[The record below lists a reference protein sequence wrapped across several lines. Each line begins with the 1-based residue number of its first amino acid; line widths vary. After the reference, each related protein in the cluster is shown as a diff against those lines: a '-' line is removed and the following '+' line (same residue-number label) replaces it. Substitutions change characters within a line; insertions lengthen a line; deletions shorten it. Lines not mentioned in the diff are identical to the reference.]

1 MFCGQD
7 FSPLV
12 GDSFHRTYSNY
23 KSNFQV
29 PNINFRVLNTIF
41 QVPNTTFRVPNTN
54 FRVPNTNFRVPNTTF
69 RVPNTIFRVPNTTFG
84 VPNTIFRVSIS
95 KDEHISLNDQLRN
108 SKRLITNSMRSPLLF
123 LRVLCASAVRHS
135 SYTHQPQILH

>member
-1 MFCGQD
+1 MFCCQD

-29 PNINFRVLNTIF
+29 LNINFRVPNTIFRIPNTIF
-41 QVPNTTFRVPNTN
+41 QVPNTIFQVPNTNFRVPNSN
-54 FRVPNTNFRVPNTTF
+54 FRVPNTNFRVPNT
-69 RVPNTIFRVPNTTFG
+69 
-84 VPNTIFRVSIS
+84 IFRVSIS
-95 KDEHISLNDQLRN
+95 KDEYISLNDQLRN